1 MSEIEKDMIE
11 KIRQVFLVEC
21 ALRELSSDKIE
32 SMIYKIE
39 SIIPHRLKEIKRDR
53 IWYEKNEERLKA
65 KDIKYYE

>member
-1 MSEIEKDMIE
+1 MIE

-39 SIIPHRLKEIKRDR
+39 SIIPQRLKEIKRDR
-53 IWYEKNEERLKA
+53 LWYEKNMERLKA
-65 KDIKYYE
+65 KDVV